1 MSKYKDNDEKIFLN
15 IFKKVIWDLFKVLQG
30 VVCIRHTT
38 LEERIN
44 KMISKTKQRE
54 KEGWNF

>member
-15 IFKKVIWDLFKVLQG
+15 IFKKVIWDLSKVLQG